1 MARLSPFITIRFL
14 ILVLAIGFALG
25 LGTVYGFHKGPVTY
39 DFNSLSGSNLAH
51 YTTVNGQDNW
61 TSNGFI
67 FGTPIPSWHVG
78 VTNSLGFDGS
88 QSLQFVRVGAGFGA
102 DASRLND
109 KSFGFKTMNKI
120 SYFQADFGVSFWG
133 GQFALAYDAN
143 GDGVIRKTGP
153 SEIGPTLTI
162 GSNSPLVGVQLR
174 DAAGTI
180 TKVPLSAVSGVGG
193 DWIRLRLQ
201 MDLNANGGQG
211 SGTVYY
217 QNLSDGD
224 TALQI
229 VPGLVNINLAL
240 DKDATDGSNPKLWNA
255 MWLHFEGAVNQLDNI
270 EIDNDNKKVEKDKGK
285 GKP

>member
-88 QSLQFVRVGAGFGA
+88 QSLQFVRVGPGFGA

-120 SYFQADFGVSFWG
+120 SYFQV
-133 GQFALAYDAN
+133 
-143 GDGVIRKTGP
+143 
-153 SEIGPTLTI
+153 
-162 GSNSPLVGVQLR
+162 
-174 DAAGTI
+174 
-180 TKVPLSAVSGVGG
+180 
-193 DWIRLRLQ
+193 
-201 MDLNANGGQG
+201 
-211 SGTVYY
+211 
-217 QNLSDGD
+217 
-224 TALQI
+224 
-229 VPGLVNINLAL
+229 
-240 DKDATDGSNPKLWNA
+240 
-255 MWLHFEGAVNQLDNI
+255 
-270 EIDNDNKKVEKDKGK
+270 
-285 GKP
+285 